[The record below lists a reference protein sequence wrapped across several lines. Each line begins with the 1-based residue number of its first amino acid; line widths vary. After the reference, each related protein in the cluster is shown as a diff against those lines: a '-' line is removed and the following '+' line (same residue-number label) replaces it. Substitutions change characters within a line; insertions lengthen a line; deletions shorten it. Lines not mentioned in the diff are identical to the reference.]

1 MLIKKKKPKQNL
13 RWLYYCFRNNLIFF
27 IYSNYMEPDPDLTQ
41 ILSILPC
48 MKVGPTGPFVGPI
61 GPTEEIE

>member
-1 MLIKKKKPKQNL
+1 
-13 RWLYYCFRNNLIFF
+13 
-27 IYSNYMEPDPDLTQ
+27 MEPDPDLTQ

-61 GPTEEIE
+61 GPTEEIK

>member
-1 MLIKKKKPKQNL
+1 
-13 RWLYYCFRNNLIFF
+13 
-27 IYSNYMEPDPDLTQ
+27 MEPDPDLTQ

-61 GPTEEIE
+61 GPTEEIKWRHLICKHHTQP